1 MFTVALL
8 EPIVSLDVEVFT
20 VGVKVLPRVVLE
32 VDFFPR
38 APVASAGREH
48 MAQMGE
54 HMAQMGE
61 HMARRGGE
69 HMARREVST
78 WLRGG

>member
-20 VGVKVLPRVVLE
+20 VGVKVLPRVILE
-32 VDFFPR
+32 VDFFPG

-54 HMAQMGE
+54 HMA
-61 HMARRGGE
+61 RRG
-69 HMARREVST
+69 
-78 WLRGG
+78 